1 MMLFNG
7 DMRIVISQ
15 GKIPANSVDLVFTDP
30 PYKITSGG
38 NTSGLMKGGIFDP
51 SVYNN
56 NGNLVNKTLDFAE
69 WVPFLDYVTKP
80 DCELYCM
87 VNDKNVRDAL
97 NAFDLYGWKLHNIL
111 IWDKGTPTP
120 NRWYMKETEFILYV
134 WRGTA
139 RPINNKGSKQINKV
153 ASIRGNRL
161 VPTEKPVELI
171 RHYIEN
177 STNEGMTVFDPFMGS
192 GSTGEAAIL
201 IGRRFIGIEQDTAT
215 ALIANTRLTGLRGA
229 IEANALSR

>member
-7 DMRIVISQ
+7 DMREILAG
-15 GKIPANSVDLVFTDP
+15 GKISANSVDLVFTDP

-51 SVYNN
+51 LVYNN

-69 WVPFLDYVTKP
+69 WVSYLDYVTKP
-80 DCELYCM
+80 NCEIYCM
-87 VNDKNVRDAL
+87 VNDKNLRDAL

-111 IWDKGTPTP
+111 IWNKGTPTP
-120 NRWYMKETEFILYV
+120 NRWYMKETEFILYT

-139 RPINNKGSKQINKV
+139 RPITNKGSKQINNT
-153 ASIRGNRL
+153 SPLRGNRR

-171 RHYIEN
+171 QHYILN
-177 STNEGMTVFDPFMGS
+177 STDAGMTVFDPFMGS
-192 GSTGEAAIL
+192 GSTGEAAL
-201 IGRRFIGIEQDTAT
+201 INGRQFIGIEQDSAT
-215 ALIANTRLTGLRGA
+215 YTITEGRL
-229 IEANALSR
+229 NALSR